1 MLTVLHRD
9 EHLIAV
15 HKPPGLLV
23 HRTGLDAHET
33 RFALQLLRDQIGA
46 AVYPVHRLDKATSGI
61 LLFAL
66 SSEIAGRCR
75 AAFEAGG
82 VAKRYLAVVRGHP
95 CEWGTVDHPLDR
107 EDHAGQAAGLR
118 QPALTD
124 YRRLATVELPVAVD
138 RYPTSRYALVELVPH
153 TGRRHQLRRH
163 MKHIA
168 HPIIGDTTH
177 GHGAHNR
184 MFRERFGCSR
194 LLLVAVGMCLRHPS
208 TDLPLAIETHPDED
222 FLQVTG
228 AAGLLPRS
236 AIWKAHSAA
245 IP

>member
-1 MLTVLHRD
+1 MLTIIYRD

-46 AVYPVHRLDKATSGI
+46 AVHPVHRLDKATSGI

-66 SSEIAGRCR
+66 SPDIAARCG
-75 AAFEAGG
+75 AAFEAGQ
-82 VAKRYLAVVRGHP
+82 VAKRYLAIVRGHP
-95 CEWGTVDHPLDR
+95 DERGTVDHPLDR
-107 EDHAGQAAGLR
+107 EDHAGATAALR
-118 QPALTD
+118 LPAVTD

-138 RYPTSRYALVELVPH
+138 RYPRSRYALVELVPR

-168 HPIIGDTTH
+168 HPIVGDTTH
-177 GHGAHNR
+177 GHGPHNR
-184 MFRERFGCSR
+184 MFRERFGCHR
-194 LLLVAVGMCLRHPS
+194 LLLVAVGMRLEHPS
-208 TDLPLAIETHPDED
+208 TGRPLAIETRVDTD
-222 FLQVTG
+222 FREVAESLGMPRCVL
-228 AAGLLPRS
+228 AGL
-236 AIWKAHSAA
+236 
-245 IP
+245 

>member
-168 HPIIGDTTH
+168 HPMLGDATH
-177 GHGAHNR
+177 GKGPLNRAVAALIGVQRLWLHACALTLAH
-184 MFRERFGCSR
+184 
-194 LLLVAVGMCLRHPS
+194 P
-208 TDLPLAIETHPDED
+208 
-222 FLQVTG
+222 VTG
-228 AAGLLPRS
+228 APLRIEAAPGPEWAR
-236 AIWKAHSAA
+236 WDAHACR
-245 IP
+245 